1 MKTTIKEVLRRTY
14 ALLDEN
20 EALLDE
26 RVEYGDPATALRPLL
41 LDLLPDAARVVIC
54 SLPLHRFEECRHLNN
69 AIHFGERIGASD
81 SEVDMP
87 VNFLPKLR
95 RTGEDRAEFTL
106 PSDFLRLVNVKMS
119 DWHRGVSTPM
129 ASGGDEHNIRMRW
142 PYRRQAPAI
151 AIARHGDRQ
160 VMQLFGTA
168 TGSYV
173 AELDWIARPEI
184 NELYIDMP
192 AGILPDVCA
201 KLAEMA
207 EGVITS

>member
-20 EALLDE
+20 ETLLDL
-26 RVEYGDPATALRPLL
+26 RVEYGEPAAALRPLL

-69 AIHFGERIGASD
+69 TIHFGERIGASD
-81 SEVDMP
+81 SDLDVS
-87 VNFLPKLR
+87 VNFLPKL
-95 RTGEDRAEFTL
+95 TWSGEDRAEFTL
-106 PSDFLRLVNVKMS
+106 PSDFLRLVHIRMS

-129 ASGGDEHNIRMRW
+129 ASGGDEHNIRLRW

-151 AIARHGDRQ
+151 AIARRGDRQ
-160 VMQLFGTA
+160 VMQLFGT
-168 TGSYV
+168 TPGSVV

>member
-1 MKTTIKEVLRRTY
+1 
-14 ALLDEN
+14 
-20 EALLDE
+20 
-26 RVEYGDPATALRPLL
+26 
-41 LDLLPDAARVVIC
+41 
-54 SLPLHRFEECRHLNN
+54 
-69 AIHFGERIGASD
+69 
-81 SEVDMP
+81 
-87 VNFLPKLR
+87 
-95 RTGEDRAEFTL
+95 
-106 PSDFLRLVNVKMS
+106 
-119 DWHRGVSTPM
+119 M

-151 AIARHGDRQ
+151 AIARQGDRQ

-168 TGSYV
+168 SGSYV